1 VNDSS
6 TRAEGESGDHA
17 GHGRGLWWLLLAL
30 VATAAVFSR
39 SLDGELVYD
48 DKLLIAEN
56 PGITDLAN
64 LPSLFARSY
73 WEFLE
78 EDAAARIGYWRPLT
92 AVADSLAWAVGGG
105 SPFAFH
111 LLSVLVH
118 LAATAVAFRLARRIT
133 RSNWIAGFAAL
144 LFGLHPTHV
153 ESVAWISALNDP
165 MFGLFTL
172 LSLDA
177 FLRWRQAGSA
187 GYPLLACTWFAA
199 GLLSKEMAAAVVP
212 LLLALDLGVKQA
224 AGEGAPPWWRSRNLA
239 RAYGP
244 FLAVVGAYLVARMF
258 VFQSV
263 FAGFDRE
270 TTDFGV
276 GAFRQGLLR
285 IELIG
290 QSLWLLGWPA
300 DLALFRAFRPYIPL
314 ADPLVLR
321 ALLCIAGYA
330 AVLVLLIRQRSSPW
344 TRTALFAL
352 LAIPAG
358 FLPVLIRVESLGTFP
373 MSDRFL
379 YIPVFG
385 FVLLLC
391 LFVRRVVPAA
401 VGAPLLL
408 LTAGL
413 YGWKSWDRIAV
424 WENEEVL
431 FRTSAVESPRSP
443 YVLWGLG
450 RVLLDRYQETDD
462 PAFLTEAF
470 RAYERAQELLVEAK
484 QPRTDIMV
492 SSRDYLQVNLGLGW
506 CYVFDAQREDLG
518 GYATPIA
525 IFEELVRVVGELED
539 RSREVRSLGISV
551 REEHLELHHIWTALG
566 TAQGLAGN
574 LTQAKDSLKKA
585 LSLVPDYPQAH
596 QNLGRIYARD
606 GEWTLAIHHFE
617 QAALKRAGNFEDQL
631 LLAQTLATAGEK
643 QRAESLALEM
653 IERFPD
659 QAEPLLVIATLRLS
673 DRAANEALTYVDRAL
688 LINPGYGHAWYQKA
702 RALLLL
708 GVNETATIQ
717 AFRKATD
724 LMPSNFEANYD
735 FAAYL
740 LRTGAT
746 DAAQPYLITAYA
758 TAVDPRHVE
767 VIYQQLNQLTY
778 ETPAPLFR
786 LATIEGSRGRL
797 DLAESWLN
805 RALAIDP
812 DHGDTLFQKG
822 RVLRRLKRDEEAVAL
837 MRRATELM
845 PDNFVASSELGAYL
859 AELGRKSEALDV
871 LEQTLEMPTPVDWGP
886 EMGAGAK
893 EQLRKLI
900 EKVRE
905 GAE

>member
-1 VNDSS
+1 VRDSS
-6 TRAEGESGDHA
+6 TTEGDEPGDHP
-17 GHGRGLWWLLLAL
+17 GGRQGLWWLLLAL
-30 VATAAVFSR
+30 VATAVVFSR

-56 PGITDLAN
+56 PGITELAN

-78 EDAAARIGYWRPLT
+78 EDAASRIGYWRPLT

-118 LAATAVAFRLARRIT
+118 LAATAVAFRLARRLT
-133 RSNWIAGFAAL
+133 GSAWIGGFAAL

-177 FLRWRQAGSA
+177 FLRWRRAGSD

-212 LLLALDLGVKQA
+212 LLVVMDLGVKQA
-224 AGEGAPPWWRSRNLA
+224 ADQGAPPWWQLRRLA

-244 FLAVVGAYLVARMF
+244 FIAVVGVYLVARMF
-258 VFQSV
+258 VFQSL

-276 GAFRQGLLR
+276 GVFRQGLLR

-300 DLALFRAFRPYIPL
+300 DLALFRAFRPHIAL
-314 ADPLVLR
+314 ADPFVLR
-321 ALLCIAGYA
+321 ALFCITAYL
-330 AVLVLLIRQRSSPW
+330 AVLALLVRQRAKP
-344 TRTALFAL
+344 ALFAL

-391 LFVRRVVPAA
+391 AFVRRVLPAA

-408 LTAGL
+408 LVAGL

-424 WENEEVL
+424 WENEESL

-450 RVLLDRYQETDD
+450 RVLLDRFQETDD
-462 PAFLTEAF
+462 PVFLDEAFL
-470 RAYERAQELLVEAK
+470 AYERAQELLVEAK

-506 CYVFDAQREDLG
+506 CFVFDAERDEVG

-551 REEHLELHHIWTALG
+551 REEHLELHQIWTALG

-574 LTQAKDSLKKA
+574 LAQAKDSLKKA
-585 LSLVPDYPQAH
+585 LSLYPDYPQAH
-596 QNLGRIYARD
+596 QNLGRMYARD

-617 QAALKRAGNFEDQL
+617 KAVEKRAGNFEDQL

-643 QRAESLALEM
+643 QRAEQLALEM
-653 IERFPD
+653 VERFPD
-659 QAEPLLVIATLRLS
+659 HPEPLIVLATLRLS

-688 LINPGYGHAWYQKA
+688 QINPGYGHAWYQKA

-717 AFRKATD
+717 AFRRATD
-724 LMPSNFEANYD
+724 LMPANFEANYD

-740 LRTGAT
+740 LQTGAV
-746 DAAQPYLITAYA
+746 DAARPYLITAYA
-758 TAVDPRHVE
+758 TAVDPRHVQ

-778 ETPAPLFR
+778 ETPAPLFE
-786 LATIEGSRGRL
+786 LATIEGRRGRL
-797 DLAESWLN
+797 DLAESWLD

-822 RVLRRLKRDEEAVAL
+822 RILRRQKRDEEAVAL

-859 AELGRKSEALDV
+859 AELGRTDEALAV
-871 LEQTLEMPTPVDWGP
+871 LERTLEMPTPVDWGP
-886 EMGAGAK
+886 EMGEGAK

-900 EKVRE
+900 EKL
-905 GAE
+905 